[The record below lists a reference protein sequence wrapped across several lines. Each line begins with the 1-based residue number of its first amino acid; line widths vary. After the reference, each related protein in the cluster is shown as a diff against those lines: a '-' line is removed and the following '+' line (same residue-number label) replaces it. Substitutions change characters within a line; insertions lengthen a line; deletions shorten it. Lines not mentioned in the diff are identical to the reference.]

1 MVTSLVS
8 TFTATGQGT
17 RRDDGRDDPP
27 GPRDARRR
35 DQGENLAAKRA
46 GIHEIILS
54 EDNRKDIS
62 EIKPEYLGGLKFN
75 YVKTNSDV
83 LKLAVM

>member
-1 MVTSLVS
+1 MLFRS
-8 TFTATGQGT
+8 
-17 RRDDGRDDPP
+17 
-27 GPRDARRR
+27 
-35 DQGENLAAKRA
+35 